1 MIYTVYNVI
10 TKTPLITIGNT
21 GIGKS
26 EISNFIKKNFKDI
39 KVLNTIS
46 QASLKQISTE
56 ISNYNG
62 IIFVDDIGAINTDYM
77 RITTVSTLTYLAYQ
91 HYLRRLDS
99 TTNVEIN
106 NFNGAV
112 IMNMQPAIYNQIIHE
127 PSFEAN
133 IKDKTYRYF
142 ILNLPNRNIELK
154 HPKIKE
160 LQHIYDKFNDIKV
173 NIDENKV
180 NALADNMLYNMS
192 GIRRKQLITKY
203 VKLTAILNNHDTAM
217 SEDYQFVAKL
227 LLNNIIENELT
238 ERIGVKSAFTFN
250 VFGYNLLL
258 MAKKYGNMF
267 KVIDMVKDTGIS
279 KRTIYRKAK
288 EQNIQIDNGYIIYN
302 DNLLMRVVKHVI

>member
-1 MIYTVYNVI
+1 
-10 TKTPLITIGNT
+10 
-21 GIGKS
+21 
-26 EISNFIKKNFKDI
+26 
-39 KVLNTIS
+39 
-46 QASLKQISTE
+46 
-56 ISNYNG
+56 
-62 IIFVDDIGAINTDYM
+62 M
-77 RITTVSTLTYLAYQ
+77 RITTASTLTYLAYQ
-91 HYLRRLDS
+91 HYLHRLDS
-99 TTNVEIN
+99 TTNIEIN

-112 IMNMQPAIYNQIIHE
+112 IMNMQPAIYNRIIHE

-133 IKDKTYRYF
+133 IKDKSYRYF
-142 ILNLPNRNIELK
+142 VLDLPKQNVELK

-160 LQHIYDKFNDIKV
+160 LQHIYYKFNDIKV

-192 GIRRKQLITKY
+192 AIRRKQLITKY
-203 VKLTAILNNHDTAM
+203 VKLTAILNNHTTAM
-217 SEDYQFVAKL
+217 SEDYQFIAKL
-227 LLNNIIENELT
+227 LLNNVIENELT
-238 ERIGVKSAFTFN
+238 ERIGIKSAFTFN

-267 KVIDMVKDTGIS
+267 KVDKMVKDTGIS